1 MSESIVSPNS
11 SERLGDSTPKSC
23 TGMRERTLSSTSP
36 GSEPGSSRRRVPE
49 ASRLGKGPQDSGVF
63 ARFEKAGA
71 EFDLLGL
78 DDHAAVARNF
88 GPRAGLIAATRQGGM
103 PVWVVTA
110 GSEEGLPAIV
120 PAMTPELLAH
130 HYAAVVFDGRIAS
143 IPLPGGGSR

>member
-1 MSESIVSPNS
+1 MKLAKNPTIANMPWRKGFLTGAMTRQIV
-11 SERLGDSTPKSC
+11 
-23 TGMRERTLSSTSP
+23 
-36 GSEPGSSRRRVPE
+36 
-49 ASRLGKGPQDSGVF
+49 
-63 ARFEKAGA
+63 
-71 EFDLLGL
+71 
-78 DDHAAVARNF
+78 
-88 GPRAGLIAATRQGGM
+88 IAATRQGGM